1 MQGLLL
7 ATLGM
12 CVIVAARYLLT
23 SGMFAALTLRAAPS
37 VLRPA
42 DPAKRSRLRAQI
54 RREIGWSLLSAAVYG
69 IPAGIVAWGWLHRGW
84 TKLYTDASA
93 YPLWWLPAS
102 VLLYLFVHDAW
113 FYWTHRAMHASG
125 RLFRAMHAVHH
136 RSRPPTAWAAM
147 AFHPYEAL
155 SAAWLYPVLV
165 FLVPIH
171 IGALGVVMLVATV
184 MAVTNHMGWEAF
196 PRAWV
201 HGRFG
206 RHAITASHHA
216 LHHHDYGANFGLYWR
231 GWDRLC
237 GTDKGLVEGGLA
249 TTATA
254 RQTASATSSTA

>member
-1 MQGLLL
+1 MQGLLI
-7 ATLGM
+7 ATIGM

-23 SGMFAALTLRAAPS
+23 SGLFAAITLRAAPA

-42 DPAKRSRLRAQI
+42 DPAKRARMRGQV

-69 IPAGIVAWGWLHRGW
+69 VPAGIVAWGWLNRGW

-93 YPLWWLPAS
+93 YPLWWLPVSA
-102 VLLYLFVHDAW
+102 LLYLLVHDAW
-113 FYWTHRAMHASG
+113 FYWTHRAMHASP

-165 FLVPIH
+165 FIVPIH
-171 IGALGVVMLVATV
+171 IGALGLVMLVATF
-184 MAVTNHMGWEAF
+184 MAVTNHMGWEVF
-196 PRAWV
+196 PRRWIAGW
-201 HGRFG
+201 FG
-206 RHAITASHHA
+206 RHVITASHHS

-237 GTDKGLVEGGLA
+237 RTDKGLADQSRARDTACHTSAA
-249 TTATA
+249 TI
-254 RQTASATSSTA
+254 STA